1 MSDPRVGNRVLTRSG
16 RLGTVVE
23 LGTML
28 GKPIAHV
35 LCSGW
40 LNTRWY
46 YFNEL
51 EVITAP
57 VKSRVT

>member
-1 MSDPRVGNRVLTRSG
+1 MSEPVVGDRVLTRSG
-16 RLGTVVE
+16 KLGRVVE

-40 LNTRWY
+40 LVTRWY